1 VEPANRNLRTL
12 AHVSRWMDEQGLPAG
27 QLSMAGLEEFLE
39 ARRREG
45 YRHAL
50 SIRAVMPLIGYL
62 RRVGVGG
69 LLLEAAA
76 GSSAL
81 DLMVEEYRRYLVTE
95 RALTADVARR
105 YARLAREFLA
115 ACEQPDGL
123 ELTGL
128 PAAAVTDYV
137 VAQCRG
143 RPPGSA
149 KFLVTALRSVLGYL
163 FLAGYT
169 RPAGRRGADGGALG
183 GRAACPGR

>member
-1 VEPANRNLRTL
+1 
-12 AHVSRWMDEQGLPAG
+12 MDEQGLPAG

-95 RALTADVARR
+95 RALTG
-105 YARLAREFLA
+105 Y
-115 ACEQPDGL
+115 DG
-123 ELTGL
+123 
-128 PAAAVTDYV
+128 
-137 VAQCRG
+137 
-143 RPPGSA
+143 
-149 KFLVTALRSVLGYL
+149 
-163 FLAGYT
+163 
-169 RPAGRRGADGGALG
+169 
-183 GRAACPGR
+183 